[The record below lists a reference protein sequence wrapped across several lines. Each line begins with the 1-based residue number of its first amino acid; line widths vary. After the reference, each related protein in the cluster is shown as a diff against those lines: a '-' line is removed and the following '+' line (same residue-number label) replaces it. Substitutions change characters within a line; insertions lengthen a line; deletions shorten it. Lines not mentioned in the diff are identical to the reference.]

1 MQVDLL
7 DNFSKVVELKAMID
21 ETKTSRVEGIQIQYD
36 IVLKYWKWFKLQGH
50 A

>member
-7 DNFSKVVELKAMID
+7 DNLSKVVELKAMID

-36 IVLKYWKWFKLQGH
+36 MVSKYCKWCKL
-50 A
+50 